1 MFGWNCRG
9 GIKLAYTAEAS
20 FVSAQTKTNGDITY
34 SGGKSMAID
43 KKALSEA
50 DIRTKYITPAIEQA
64 GWNKMTQMREE
75 YSITAGRIIA
85 RGQVCK
91 REKPL
96 KADYVLFYKP
106 NKPIAIVEAKDNN
119 HSMSDGMQQALNY
132 AQMMNV
138 PFVFSSNGD
147 GFVFHNR
154 YIQEGEMET
163 VLPLD
168 GFPSPETLWKMY
180 VEQNSIGPAQSKIID
195 EPYYV
200 DNPNKQPRYYQI
212 NAINRT
218 VEAIA
223 AGQDRVL
230 LVMATGTGK
239 TYTAFQIIWRLWK
252 AGIKKRIL
260 FLADRT
266 ALISQTF
273 TNDFAP
279 FKDKMTWVTKQNF
292 DTAHEIYLGLY
303 QGLTGEDEDANSLFK
318 QFSPSFF
325 DLIVVD
331 ECHRGSAKADSQWRE
346 VLEYFSAAT
355 QIGLTAT
362 PKETKEV
369 SNIDY
374 FGDPVYT
381 YTLKQGINDG
391 YLAPYRVIRVFF
403 DKDVEGFVP
412 YTGQTD
418 DNGEVIDDRIYNAL
432 DFDRNIVLEQRTKL
446 VAKTVSDYLKK
457 HNCRMDKT
465 IFFCV
470 DQEHADRMRRALV
483 NENSDMMAVDERYVM
498 RITSNDEAGV
508 DQLDNFR
515 NVESQYPVLV
525 TTSKLLSTGVDVQ
538 TIKYIVLDS
547 NIRSMTEF
555 KQIIGRGTRVREDL
569 GKLYF
574 TIFDFRDVTRLFYD
588 PDFDGPCEQDEDFDP
603 TKGDHGDPP
612 PKPPKPVNPQK
623 KYMVSGEPVT
633 ILKKMVQY
641 MDRDGKL
648 ITESLIDYTKKNV
661 LNQYATL
668 DDFLSAWGAA
678 ERKEVIIKEMEEHGI
693 LFSELCEQINQDL
706 DPFDLI
712 CHIVFDQPP
721 LTRRERANNVRKRN
735 YFTKYGE
742 KAAEILDALLT
753 KYADSGLPDLENV
766 DVLKVD
772 PIKQYGTQV
781 YIVNTIFGGI
791 AKFRQAIK
799 DLETA
804 IYAA

>member
-1 MFGWNCRG
+1 
-9 GIKLAYTAEAS
+9 
-20 FVSAQTKTNGDITY
+20 
-34 SGGKSMAID
+34 
-43 KKALSEA
+43 
-50 DIRTKYITPAIEQA
+50 
-64 GWNKMTQMREE
+64 
-75 YSITAGRIIA
+75 
-85 RGQVCK
+85 
-91 REKPL
+91 
-96 KADYVLFYKP
+96 
-106 NKPIAIVEAKDNN
+106 
-119 HSMSDGMQQALNY
+119 MSDGMQQALNY

-147 GFVFHNR
+147 GFIFHNR
-154 YIQEGEMET
+154 YVQEGERET

-168 GFPSPETLWKMY
+168 GFPSPETLWEMY
-180 VEQNSIGPAQSKIID
+180 VEQNCIGPAQSKIID

-239 TYTAFQIIWRLWK
+239 TYTAFQIIWRLWN

-403 DKDVEGFVP
+403 DKDVEGFIP

-432 DFDRNIVLEQRTKL
+432 DFDRKIVLEQRTKL

-538 TIKYIVLDS
+538 TIKFIVLDS

-603 TKGDHGDPP
+603 AKGYNGNPP
-612 PKPPKPVNPQK
+612 PKLPKPVNPQK

-678 ERKEVIIKEMEEHGI
+678 ERKEAIIKEMEEHGI

-712 CHIVFDQPP
+712 CHIVFDQLP
-721 LTRRERANNVRKRN
+721 LTRRERVNNVRKRN

-753 KYADSGLPDLENV
+753 KYADSGLSDLENV

-799 DLETA
+799 DLEAA

>member
-1 MFGWNCRG
+1 
-9 GIKLAYTAEAS
+9 
-20 FVSAQTKTNGDITY
+20 
-34 SGGKSMAID
+34 
-43 KKALSEA
+43 
-50 DIRTKYITPAIEQA
+50 
-64 GWNKMTQMREE
+64 
-75 YSITAGRIIA
+75 
-85 RGQVCK
+85 
-91 REKPL
+91 
-96 KADYVLFYKP
+96 
-106 NKPIAIVEAKDNN
+106 
-119 HSMSDGMQQALNY
+119 
-132 AQMMNV
+132 
-138 PFVFSSNGD
+138 
-147 GFVFHNR
+147 
-154 YIQEGEMET
+154 
-163 VLPLD
+163 
-168 GFPSPETLWKMY
+168 MY
-180 VEQNSIGPAQSKIID
+180 VEQNCIYSAQSKIID

-223 AGQDRVL
+223 TGQDRVL

-239 TYTAFQIIWRLWK
+239 TYTAFQIIWRLWN

-292 DTAHEIYLGLY
+292 DTTHEIYLGLY

-432 DFDRNIVLEQRTKL
+432 DFDRKIVLEQRTKL

-538 TIKYIVLDS
+538 TIKFIVLDS

-603 TKGDHGDPP
+603 AKGYNGDPP
-612 PKPPKPVNPQK
+612 PKLPKPVNPQK

-721 LTRRERANNVRKRN
+721 LTRRERVNNVRKRN

-753 KYADSGLPDLENV
+753 KYADSGLSDLENV

-799 DLETA
+799 DLEAA

>member
-1 MFGWNCRG
+1 MKSISIYAITRKQN
-9 GIKLAYTAEAS
+9 LA
-20 FVSAQTKTNGDITY
+20 Q
-34 SGGKSMAID
+34 
-43 KKALSEA
+43 LS
-50 DIRTKYITPAIEQA
+50 
-64 GWNKMTQMREE
+64 KMERQL
-75 YSITAGRIIA
+75 S
-85 RGQVCK
+85 K

-154 YIQEGEMET
+154 YVQEGERET

-168 GFPSPETLWKMY
+168 GFPSPETLWEMY
-180 VEQNSIGPAQSKIID
+180 VEQNCIGPAQSKIID

-239 TYTAFQIIWRLWK
+239 TYTAFQIIWRLWN

-432 DFDRNIVLEQRTKL
+432 DFDRKIVLEQRTKL

-538 TIKYIVLDS
+538 TIKFIVLDS

-603 TKGDHGDPP
+603 AKGYNGDPP
-612 PKPPKPVNPQK
+612 PKLPKPVNPQK

-678 ERKEVIIKEMEEHGI
+678 ERKEAIIKEMEEHGI

-721 LTRRERANNVRKRN
+721 LTRRERVNNVRKRN

-753 KYADSGLPDLENV
+753 KYADSGLSDLENV

-799 DLETA
+799 DLEAA

>member
-1 MFGWNCRG
+1 
-9 GIKLAYTAEAS
+9 
-20 FVSAQTKTNGDITY
+20 
-34 SGGKSMAID
+34 
-43 KKALSEA
+43 
-50 DIRTKYITPAIEQA
+50 
-64 GWNKMTQMREE
+64 
-75 YSITAGRIIA
+75 
-85 RGQVCK
+85 
-91 REKPL
+91 
-96 KADYVLFYKP
+96 
-106 NKPIAIVEAKDNN
+106 
-119 HSMSDGMQQALNY
+119 
-132 AQMMNV
+132 
-138 PFVFSSNGD
+138 
-147 GFVFHNR
+147 
-154 YIQEGEMET
+154 
-163 VLPLD
+163 
-168 GFPSPETLWKMY
+168 
-180 VEQNSIGPAQSKIID
+180 
-195 EPYYV
+195 
-200 DNPNKQPRYYQI
+200 
-212 NAINRT
+212 
-218 VEAIA
+218 
-223 AGQDRVL
+223 
-230 LVMATGTGK
+230 MATGTGK
-239 TYTAFQIIWRLWK
+239 TYTAFQIIWRLWN

-432 DFDRNIVLEQRTKL
+432 DFDRKIVLEQRTKL

-538 TIKYIVLDS
+538 TIKFIVLDS

-603 TKGDHGDPP
+603 AKGYNGDPP
-612 PKPPKPVNPQK
+612 PKLPKPVNPQK

-678 ERKEVIIKEMEEHGI
+678 ERKEAIIKEMEEHGI

-721 LTRRERANNVRKRN
+721 LTRRERVNNVRKRN

-753 KYADSGLPDLENV
+753 KYADSGLSDLENV

-799 DLETA
+799 DLEAA

>member
-1 MFGWNCRG
+1 
-9 GIKLAYTAEAS
+9 
-20 FVSAQTKTNGDITY
+20 
-34 SGGKSMAID
+34 MAID
-43 KKALSEA
+43 KKTLSEA
-50 DIRTKYITPAIEQA
+50 DIRTKYITPAIEQS
-64 GWNKMTQMREE
+64 GWDKMSQMREE
-75 YSITAGRIIA
+75 YPITAGRIIA

-96 KADYVLFYKP
+96 KAYYVLFYKP

-154 YIQEGEMET
+154 YVQEGERET

-168 GFPSPETLWKMY
+168 GFPSPETLWEMY
-180 VEQNSIGPAQSKIID
+180 VEQNCIGPAQSKIID

-200 DNPNKQPRYYQI
+200 DNPNKRPRYYQI

-239 TYTAFQIIWRLWK
+239 TYTAFQIIWRLWN

-432 DFDRNIVLEQRTKL
+432 DFDRKIVLEQRTKL

-538 TIKYIVLDS
+538 TIKFIVLDS

-603 TKGDHGDPP
+603 AKGYNGDPP
-612 PKPPKPVNPQK
+612 PKLPKPVNPQK

-678 ERKEVIIKEMEEHGI
+678 ERKEAIIKEMEEHGI

-721 LTRRERANNVRKRN
+721 LTRRERVNNVRKRN

-753 KYADSGLPDLENV
+753 KYADSGLSDLENV

-799 DLETA
+799 DLEAA

>member
-1 MFGWNCRG
+1 
-9 GIKLAYTAEAS
+9 
-20 FVSAQTKTNGDITY
+20 
-34 SGGKSMAID
+34 
-43 KKALSEA
+43 
-50 DIRTKYITPAIEQA
+50 
-64 GWNKMTQMREE
+64 
-75 YSITAGRIIA
+75 
-85 RGQVCK
+85 
-91 REKPL
+91 
-96 KADYVLFYKP
+96 
-106 NKPIAIVEAKDNN
+106 
-119 HSMSDGMQQALNY
+119 
-132 AQMMNV
+132 
-138 PFVFSSNGD
+138 
-147 GFVFHNR
+147 
-154 YIQEGEMET
+154 
-163 VLPLD
+163 
-168 GFPSPETLWKMY
+168 MY
-180 VEQNSIGPAQSKIID
+180 VEQNCIGPAQSKIID

-218 VEAIA
+218 VEALA

-239 TYTAFQIIWRLWK
+239 TYTAFQIIWRLWN

-369 SNIDY
+369 SNIGY

-432 DFDRNIVLEQRTKL
+432 DFDRKIVLEQRTKL

-538 TIKYIVLDS
+538 TIKFIVLDS

-603 TKGDHGDPP
+603 AKGYNGDPP
-612 PKPPKPVNPQK
+612 PKLPKPVNPQK

-678 ERKEVIIKEMEEHGI
+678 ERKEAIIKEMEEHGI

-721 LTRRERANNVRKRN
+721 LTRRERVNNVRKRN

-753 KYADSGLPDLENV
+753 KYADSGLSDLENV

-799 DLETA
+799 DLEAA

>member
-1 MFGWNCRG
+1 M
-9 GIKLAYTAEAS
+9 T
-20 FVSAQTKTNGDITY
+20 
-34 SGGKSMAID
+34 ID

-50 DIRTKYITPAIEQA
+50 DIRTKYITPAIEAA
-64 GWNKMTQMREE
+64 GWNKMAQMREE
-75 YSITAGRIIA
+75 YPITAGRIIA

-119 HSMSDGMQQALNY
+119 HTMSDGMQQALNY
-132 AQMMNV
+132 ARMMNV

-147 GFVFHNR
+147 GFIFHNR
-154 YIQEGEMET
+154 YIQEGERET
-163 VLPLD
+163 VLSLD
-168 GFPSPETLWKMY
+168 EFLSPETLWQMY
-180 VEQNSIGPAQSKIID
+180 VEQNSISPAQSKIID

-603 TKGDHGDPP
+603 TKGHHGDPP

-753 KYADSGLPDLENV
+753 KYADSGLSDLENV

-799 DLETA
+799 NLEAA

>member
-1 MFGWNCRG
+1 MNE
-9 GIKLAYTAEAS
+9 I
-20 FVSAQTKTNGDITY
+20 N
-34 SGGKSMAID
+34 
-43 KKALSEA
+43 KKELSEM
-50 DIRTKYITPAIEQA
+50 DIRTKFITPAITNA
-64 GWNKMTQMREE
+64 GWDSITQMREE
-75 YSITAGRIIA
+75 YKVTNGRIIA
-85 RGQVCK
+85 RGKSCK
-91 REKPL
+91 REAPL

-106 NKPIAIVEAKDNN
+106 NKPIAIVEAKDNK
-119 HSMSDGMQQALNY
+119 HTMADGMQQALQY
-132 AQMMNV
+132 ASMMNV

-147 GFVFHNR
+147 GFVFHNK
-154 YIQEGEMET
+154 YVTEGDVEVT
-163 VLPLD
+163 LSLD
-168 GFPSPETLWKMY
+168 EFPSPETLWEMY
-180 VEQNSIGPAQSKIID
+180 HEKNHINPSQDKVID
-195 EPYYV
+195 EPYYS
-200 DNPNKQPRYYQI
+200 DNPDKQPRYYQM
-212 NAINRT
+212 NAINET
-218 VEAIA
+218 VETIA
-223 AGQDRVL
+223 KGQDRIL

-292 DTAHEIYLGLY
+292 DTAHEIYLALY

-318 QFSPSFF
+318 QFSPGFF

-346 VLEYFSAAT
+346 VLEYFSSAT

-362 PKETKEV
+362 PKETNSV

-374 FGDPVYT
+374 FGDPIYT
-381 YTLKQGINDG
+381 YSLKQGIDDG
-391 YLAPYRVIRVFF
+391 FLAPYRVIRVFF
-403 DKDVEGFVP
+403 DKDIEGFVP
-412 YTGQTD
+412 YDGQLD
-418 DNGEVIDDRIYNAL
+418 DNGEVIDNRVYNTT
-432 DFDRNIVLEQRTKL
+432 DFDKNIVLAKRTKL

-470 DQEHADRMRRALV
+470 DQEHADRMRQALV
-483 NENSDMMAVDERYVM
+483 NENADMCAIDDKYVM
-498 RITSNDEAGV
+498 RITANDEAGV
-508 DQLDNFR
+508 KQLDNFR
-515 NVESQYPVLV
+515 NVEKDYPVLV

-538 TIKYIVLDS
+538 TVKYIVLDS

-574 TIFDFRDVTRLFYD
+574 TIFDFRDVTRLFHD
-588 PDFDGPCEQDEDFDP
+588 PDFDGPIEQQDDFQPNKPGPGPDE
-603 TKGDHGDPP
+603 P
-612 PKPPKPVNPQK
+612 PKVPPQPSDKKTKYLLGGTKVSVAQK
-623 KYMVSGEPVT
+623 H
-633 ILKKMVQY
+633 IQY
-641 MDRDGKL
+641 LDKDGNL
-648 ITESLIDYTKKNV
+648 IIESLIDYTKRNV
-661 LNQYATL
+661 HNQYASMEE
-668 DDFLSAWGAA
+668 FLNAWSDA
-678 ERKEVIIKEMEEHGI
+678 ERKHTIVEELEKRGVFFDDLCDEVGK
-693 LFSELCEQINQDL
+693 DL
-706 DPFDLI
+706 DPFDMIL
-712 CHIVFDQPP
+712 HIVFDQPP
-721 LTRRERANNVRKRN
+721 LTRKERAENVRKRN

-742 KAAEILDALLT
+742 QAAEILDALLT
-753 KYADSGLPDLENV
+753 KYADSGLTDLENV

-791 AKFRQAIK
+791 AKFREAIK
-799 DLETA
+799 ELEAA

>member
-1 MFGWNCRG
+1 
-9 GIKLAYTAEAS
+9 
-20 FVSAQTKTNGDITY
+20 
-34 SGGKSMAID
+34 
-43 KKALSEA
+43 
-50 DIRTKYITPAIEQA
+50 
-64 GWNKMTQMREE
+64 
-75 YSITAGRIIA
+75 
-85 RGQVCK
+85 
-91 REKPL
+91 
-96 KADYVLFYKP
+96 
-106 NKPIAIVEAKDNN
+106 
-119 HSMSDGMQQALNY
+119 
-132 AQMMNV
+132 
-138 PFVFSSNGD
+138 
-147 GFVFHNR
+147 
-154 YIQEGEMET
+154 
-163 VLPLD
+163 
-168 GFPSPETLWKMY
+168 MY
-180 VEQNSIGPAQSKIID
+180 VEQNCIGPAQSKIID

-239 TYTAFQIIWRLWK
+239 TYTAFQIIWRLWN

-432 DFDRNIVLEQRTKL
+432 DFDRKIVLEQRTKL

-498 RITSNDEAGV
+498 RITSNDEAGI

-538 TIKYIVLDS
+538 TIKFIVLDS

-603 TKGDHGDPP
+603 AKGYNGDPP
-612 PKPPKPVNPQK
+612 PKLPKPANPQK

-721 LTRRERANNVRKRN
+721 LTRRERVNNVRKRN

-753 KYADSGLPDLENV
+753 KYADSGLSDLENV

-799 DLETA
+799 DLEAA

>member
-1 MFGWNCRG
+1 
-9 GIKLAYTAEAS
+9 
-20 FVSAQTKTNGDITY
+20 
-34 SGGKSMAID
+34 MAIE
-43 KKALSEA
+43 KTLSEV

-64 GWNKMTQMREE
+64 GWDKMSQMREE
-75 YSITAGRIIA
+75 YSITTGRIIA

-119 HSMSDGMQQALNY
+119 HSMSGGMQQALNY

-138 PFVFSSNGD
+138 PFGFSSNGD

-154 YIQEGEMET
+154 YIQEGERET

-168 GFPSPETLWKMY
+168 GFPSPETLWEMY
-180 VEQNSIGPAQSKIID
+180 VEQNCIGPAQSKIID

-239 TYTAFQIIWRLWK
+239 TYTAFQIIWRLWN

-260 FLADRT
+260 FLVDRT

-325 DLIVVD
+325 DLIVVE
-331 ECHRGSAKADSQWRE
+331 ECHRGSAKADGQWRE

-369 SNIDY
+369 SNIGY
-374 FGDPVYT
+374 FGDPVYI

-403 DKDVEGFVP
+403 DKDVEEFVP

-432 DFDRNIVLEQRTKL
+432 DFDRKIVLEQRTKL
-446 VAKTVSDYLKK
+446 IAKTVSDCLKK

-498 RITSNDEAGV
+498 RIMSNDEAGV

-538 TIKYIVLDS
+538 TIKFIVLDS

-603 TKGDHGDPP
+603 AKGYNGDPP
-612 PKPPKPVNPQK
+612 PKLPKPVNPQK

-668 DDFLSAWGAA
+668 DDFLSA
-678 ERKEVIIKEMEEHGI
+678 
-693 LFSELCEQINQDL
+693 
-706 DPFDLI
+706 
-712 CHIVFDQPP
+712 
-721 LTRRERANNVRKRN
+721 
-735 YFTKYGE
+735 
-742 KAAEILDALLT
+742 
-753 KYADSGLPDLENV
+753 
-766 DVLKVD
+766 
-772 PIKQYGTQV
+772 
-781 YIVNTIFGGI
+781 
-791 AKFRQAIK
+791 
-799 DLETA
+799 
-804 IYAA
+804 